1 VHTPLDVLQELDGWN
16 SYEMVQRYAHLAP
29 NDLRNYTNN
38 LDGIV
43 TKPVAFENI
52 TKLKT
57 PNLLK
62 SLVAMGGI
70 EPPTSGL

>member
-1 VHTPLDVLQELDGWN
+1 MHTPLDVLQELDGWN

-43 TKPVAFENI
+43 AKPVAFENI
-52 TKLKT
+52 TKLKS
-57 PNLLK
+57 NF
-62 SLVAMGGI
+62 SLFTGNYELNVI
-70 EPPTSGL
+70 NYIQ